1 MMRSPLSFLL
11 SSKKIRQKVVHFLR
25 SHYFNDLGFSI
36 PVANGYWA
44 QILEKDA
51 YDSFSEI
58 FVNQEYKEFLPPQ
71 KPEKLIDLG
80 ANYGYFSLWLQSI
93 YPKVSLRS
101 ALVEPSTKCYASLER
116 LVLDEQLEGRFR
128 LFKSCIGNPSEENA
142 KFYERPYM
150 ASSMKKESRD
160 EEGRIAPILKSSD
173 LREYM
178 PPPFDLLKCDIE
190 GSEWQLLLHYQEI
203 LSETRHLIL
212 EWHSWHDGGGGRD
225 QIISTLKSLNF
236 SILKSSK
243 TMSAAGRN
251 GEVGLMLA
259 ANKSICG

>member
-1 MMRSPLSFLL
+1 M
-11 SSKKIRQKVVHFLR
+11 
-25 SHYFNDLGFSI
+25 D
-36 PVANGYWA
+36 
-44 QILEKDA
+44 
-51 YDSFSEI
+51 
-58 FVNQEYKEFLPPQ
+58 FLPPQ
-71 KPEKLIDLG
+71 KTEKLIDLG

-128 LFKSCIGNPSEENA
+128 LFKSCIGNPSEEKA
-142 KFYERPYM
+142 KFYERPHM

-160 EEGRIAPILKSSD
+160 EEGAVAPILKSSE
-173 LREYM
+173 LHEYM

-243 TMSAAGRN
+243 TMPAAGEMVRLVLCLPPINPFAMNTTAEIPGGKNELAPLLYPFHRTYPRKLISKFRWWRN
-251 GEVGLMLA
+251 DRFRVTA
-259 ANKSICG
+259 FKNSIQR